1 MATDIQAQ
9 DAHFAAEFS
18 PDVDAEKVGSVYA
31 AALFGALDDDL
42 QKIGEVLDELRDF
55 LKEAFDAFPEFEKT
69 LVSRLVSVEDKLG
82 ILDRV
87 FASKVSP
94 VFFSFLQTVVKRER
108 MDCLRAIYSEAVKIY
123 DKLAG
128 RVPVIICTA
137 TPIDNDVVEAIKEKL
152 RQKWFPAKSIP
163 SRSVVLS
170 CVSVT
175 RFTMRRWPRSWK
187 TFVAASSKSTCL
199 SRKCAKEVAM
209 AGKSKLEFSAVDS
222 FGECHA
228 ARENTGRA
236 VVLAG
241 GSWTTSWCLRT
252 CRSGFPWIARA
263 GSFGKVL

>member
-42 QKIGEVLDELRDF
+42 QKIGEVLGELRDF

-128 RVPVIICTA
+128 RVPVVICTA
-137 TPIDNDVVEAIKEKL
+137 TPISDDVVEAIKEKL
-152 RQKWFPAKSIP
+152 REKFSGEPLVSCQVDP
-163 SRSVVLS
+163 SQIGGLVVRVGDTIYDASLA
-170 CVSVT
+170 T
-175 RFTMRRWPRSWK
+175 QLEDIRRNIIKKYAPQ
-187 TFVAASSKSTCL
+187 L
-199 SRKCAKEVAM
+199 
-209 AGKSKLEFSAVDS
+209 
-222 FGECHA
+222 
-228 ARENTGRA
+228 
-236 VVLAG
+236 
-241 GSWTTSWCLRT
+241 
-252 CRSGFPWIARA
+252 
-263 GSFGKVL
+263 